1 MSPGTRSPRLALAV
15 QYGVRASGLPSQ
27 AQLRRWAR
35 AALERDAHVTV
46 RIVGGRE
53 EGFGGYAYKQNWSPG
68 DWRVA
73 IETEDGREI
82 GRTRFEIRPDP
93 QTDERVFDVL
103 RN

>member
-1 MSPGTRSPRLALAV
+1 VGTGAPG
-15 QYGVRASGLPSQ
+15 
-27 AQLRRWAR
+27 
-35 AALERDAHVTV
+35 LERERRDSL

-82 GRTRFEIRPDP
+82 GRTRFEIRSDP
-93 QTDERVFDVL
+93 ETDERLFDVL